1 MMNSNHTAFGY
12 SNLSKIKPKLR
23 TQGNVTGNFG
33 RPKTRT
39 NGNTDL
45 GFTSKDHITITK
57 PSDYI
62 QRMYQILDNTQDS
75 KLQRFAYNE
84 IKKYLIQT
92 NQWSS

>member
-1 MMNSNHTAFGY
+1 MTT

-23 TQGNVTGNFG
+23 TTGNVTGNFG

-45 GFTSKDHITITK
+45 GYTAKKDISPVTSK
-57 PSDYI
+57 SDYI
-62 QRMYQILDNTQDS
+62 KRMYQVLDTSTD
-75 KLQRFAYNE
+75 KKVRDFAYSE

-92 NQWSS
+92 NQWK